1 MRFRCTLVALIC
13 SCAALVAQQV
23 RPKDVRE
30 TAKAGAG
37 AIPKLQEY
45 LKDPSRDV
53 RVEAVKQLTELG
65 TQKSL
70 DPLIEATRDTD
81 PEVQTRAAAG
91 LVNFYSPGYVDSGL
105 GDSIKRVGG
114 GIKGLFSEGEDL
126 VIDPYV
132 TVRPEV
138 ITALGRLA
146 TAGASM
152 ASRAGGARAIGV
164 LRGGAAVS
172 DLIEAA
178 HSRDSGVIYES
189 LVALRKVG
197 DLSAGPRVEFRLRD
211 LDPKVQEAA
220 IVAVGMLRDK
230 GALPALADVFHRATD
245 ARIRRA
251 AMTSI
256 AMLPDESSRPL
267 YVQCLKDKDERLR
280 AAAAEG
286 FGRLHEPK
294 DLPMLEQAWQ
304 DEGKT
309 SPRLSLAFA
318 VTLLGKTELSEFSPF
333 QFLIDNLNSA
343 SYQGVAFPFLVELGR
358 DAAVRQALYG
368 AIPKG
373 TKSEKIGLAQVLA
386 RDGDQQSVPELQKLS
401 KDGDADV
408 AGEALRA
415 LRSLQA
421 RL

>member
-1 MRFRCTLVALIC
+1 MLVALLC

-23 RPKDVRE
+23 RPKDVRD
-30 TAKAGAG
+30 TAKAGSA

-65 TQKSL
+65 TQRSL
-70 DPLIEATRDTD
+70 DPLIEATRDND

-105 GDSIKRVGG
+105 GGSVKRVGG

-146 TAGASM
+146 TGGASM

-178 HSRDSGVIYES
+178 HSKDSGVIFES
-189 LVALRKVG
+189 LVALRKIG
-197 DLSAGPRVEFRLRD
+197 DQSAGPRVEFRLRD

-220 IVAVGMLRDK
+220 IVAVGLLRDK
-230 GALPALADVFHRATD
+230 DALPALADVFRRATD

-256 AMLPDESSRPL
+256 AMLPDEGSRPL

-286 FGRLHEPK
+286 FGRLRDPK

-309 SPRLSLAFA
+309 NPRLSLAFA
-318 VTLLGKTELSEFSPF
+318 LALLGKTELSEFSPF
-333 QFLIDNLNSA
+333 QFLINNLNSG
-343 SYQGVAFPFLVELGR
+343 SYQGVAFPFLVELAR

-368 AIPKG
+368 VIPKG
-373 TKSEKIGLAQVLA
+373 TRSEKIGLAQVLA
-386 RDGDQQSVPELQKLS
+386 REGDQQSVPELQKLS
-401 KDGDADV
+401 KDADADV
-408 AGEALRA
+408 AGVALRA
-415 LRSLQA
+415 LRSLQS